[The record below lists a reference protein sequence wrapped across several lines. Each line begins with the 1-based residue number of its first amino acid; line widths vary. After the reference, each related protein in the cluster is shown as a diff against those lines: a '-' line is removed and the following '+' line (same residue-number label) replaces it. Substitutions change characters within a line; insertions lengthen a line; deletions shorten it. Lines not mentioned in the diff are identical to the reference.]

1 MQDLLGYLLSFEGYE
16 EKFKLQ
22 DVASIGRMDQNINL
36 DVDGIDFRHC
46 TFYFQDNVLSV
57 KDHDSSTGTFVN
69 DKKIS
74 SEEMVILFPDDV
86 LRVGNLKVGFEPIEK
101 PEVEKIEASILPS
114 VPIIEEKVV
123 EKIEEKVKIEES
135 ITNYSDATMPHIL
148 PLEQLRKDNEGND
161 SKIQNPE
168 LDEAFKAF
176 PDPFEL
182 TDDGEALPPLES
194 FPLPVVDKID
204 PIAEINTAIAE
215 DIPPL
220 TPPDPIPLK
229 EIDQMRAG
237 TNSAD
242 LSTAPPLPPEATS
255 TSIDVTDLSNTE
267 IRDGFEF
274 SELNTTELENTSAN
288 KSFNNSFVTNTV
300 QFTSDKANKAKEKLA
315 GLKGM
320 LSKFGKKKEP
330 VLEPE
335 PTQVSVSVDLDS
347 TGLIDNSKFRKI
359 NRERFKEEVLK
370 SGIIF
375 PVRLLALI
383 IDINLTIILGYIL
396 IQSGITL
403 DFIAAPIK
411 GIFSF
416 LFGEKFSSFGFYVAI
431 FCLLKV
437 VSNIIFRRSLGQ
449 LVSLVFVEKNKK
461 GHLRALGRSFLGFVL
476 GPLMIFDLPGFLS
489 KSTAKEVLLLSRFYS
504 TSHMFS
510 ILSSLAFSLITGFFA
525 YYLPVMN
532 ASEAKLKN
540 FQFKTV
546 KFTESSDLQDI
557 SVSNYFH
564 FIQPTHRKTFLKYP
578 YFKTKKSKKNRKY
591 YPQVRLYYPKKK
603 LYIDFEKVE
612 SFNFKNLLKSA
623 RSNNPLFAS
632 QYPEVNAHLGD
643 GKYDKV
649 KFIEELKKLLKA
661 SLELGPSKTLN
672 HILTYGPF
680 VKGYVDLRGSLSATL
695 GSDIEEISFFNVGGR
710 DFLKVK
716 AEDGKFA
723 ADKTREEYLVS
734 LDNEK
739 GLIYKFF
746 FENLGSRAGGD
757 ISKFYHAFLDNLVW
771 QEGSFSE
778 FNDKAEAYDIID
790 YFLKPSERAHSSE
803 DHDKIFSFYFK
814 MAKRLVR
821 AKNEKLKKDFIDKHE
836 SFLKMIT
843 GLNNMEKNKS
853 NSLESKFKPLLSK
866 NLELL
871 DAFKNKKLDFFQIP
885 LKKKVIKKP
894 APEEPKE

>member
-1 MQDLLGYLLSFEGYE
+1 MQELLGYLLSFEGYE

-69 DKKIS
+69 NKKIS

-101 PEVEKIEASILPS
+101 PEASILPS
-114 VPIIEEKVV
+114 VPILEEAIEKKVS
-123 EKIEEKVKIEES
+123 KEETLADFSNE
-135 ITNYSDATMPHIL
+135 TMPQIMSFEDL
-148 PLEQLRKDNEGND
+148 KKDSQKQDDLIE
-161 SKIQNPE
+161 NPD
-168 LDEAFKAF
+168 LDEAFK
-176 PDPFEL
+176 
-182 TDDGEALPPLES
+182 S
-194 FPLPVVDKID
+194 FPEPFDSSENLEPLALENTDLP
-204 PIAEINTAIAE
+204 AEVLPEIETNNDALA
-215 DIPPL
+215 DLPPL
-220 TPPDPIPLK
+220 TPPDPVSLK
-229 EIDQMRAG
+229 EIDKMRAEASVEP
-237 TNSAD
+237 N
-242 LSTAPPLPPEATS
+242 LVPPLPKEATS

-274 SELNTTELENTSAN
+274 SELNTTEFEHTSAN
-288 KSFNNSFVTNTV
+288 KSFVTNTV
-300 QFTSDKANKAKEKLA
+300 QFTSDKAKEKLA
-315 GLKGM
+315 VFKGLF
-320 LSKFGKKKEP
+320 SKFGKKKEP
-330 VLEPE
+330 IIEVD

-359 NRERFKEEVLK
+359 NRARFKEEVLK

-375 PVRLLALI
+375 PVRLLSLI
-383 IDINLTIILGYIL
+383 IDINLSIILGYIL
-396 IQSGITL
+396 TQSGITL
-403 DFIAAPIK
+403 DFIATPIK
-411 GIFSF
+411 GLFSF
-416 LFGEKFSSFGFYVAI
+416 LFGEKFGGFGYYVGI
-431 FCLLKV
+431 FCLLKII
-437 VSNIIFRRSLGQ
+437 SNIIFRRSLGQ
-449 LVSLVFVEKNKK
+449 LVSLVFAEKNKK
-461 GHLRALGRSFLGFVL
+461 GHLRALGRSFLGFIL

-510 ILSSLAFSLITGFFA
+510 FLSALAFSIITGFFA

-532 ASEAKLKN
+532 GSEAKLTN

-546 KFTESSDLQDI
+546 KFTESADVNDI
-557 SVSNYFH
+557 TVSNYFNM
-564 FIQPTHRKTFLKYP
+564 IQPSHKKTFLKYP

-591 YPQVRLYYPKKK
+591 YPQIRVYYPKKK
-603 LYIDFEKVE
+603 LYVDFEKVE
-612 SFNFKNLLKSA
+612 PFNFKNLLNSAKST
-623 RSNNPLFAS
+623 NPLFAS
-632 QYPEVNAHLGD
+632 QYPEVNAHLSNE
-643 GKYDKV
+643 KFDKI
-649 KFIEELKKLLKA
+649 KFVEELKKLLKA
-661 SLELGPSKTLN
+661 SLELDTSKTLN

-680 VKGYVDLRGSLSATL
+680 VKGYVDLRGNLSNAI
-695 GSDIEEISFFNVGGR
+695 GRDIEEISFFNIGGR

-716 AEDGKFA
+716 AQDGKFA
-723 ADKTREEYLVS
+723 ADKTREEYLLS

-757 ISKFYHAFLDNLVW
+757 ISKFYNAFLDNLIW
-771 QEGSFSE
+771 QEGTFTE
-778 FNDKAEAYDIID
+778 LKDKAEAYDIID
-790 YFLKPSERAHSSE
+790 YFLKPTDRAHSAE

-821 AKNEKLKKDFIDKHE
+821 AKNERLKKDFIDKHE

-871 DAFKNKKLDFFQIP
+871 DAFKNKKLEFFQIP
-885 LKKKVIKKP
+885 LKKRVVKKP
-894 APEEPKE
+894 VEEEPAQEPQE